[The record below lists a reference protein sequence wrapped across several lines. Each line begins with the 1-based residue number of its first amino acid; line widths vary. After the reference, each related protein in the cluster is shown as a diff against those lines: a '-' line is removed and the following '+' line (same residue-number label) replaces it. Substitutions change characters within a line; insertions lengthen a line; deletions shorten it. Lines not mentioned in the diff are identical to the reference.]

1 MAQALS
7 FFPMVTLTW
16 PHINDGT
23 SRTMFIKRLWVRRA
37 YARSVDSCTPPH
49 CCALVDSPQ
58 IQRGNETALEWTPTW
73 NNHPHGTYSTAVNTS

>member
-23 SRTMFIKRLWVRRA
+23 SRTMFIKRLWVRPPTRA
-37 YARSVDSCTPPH
+37 ASTLARPLT
-49 CCALVDSPQ
+49 ALVDSPQ

>member
-49 CCALVDSPQ
+49 
-58 IQRGNETALEWTPTW
+58 
-73 NNHPHGTYSTAVNTS
+73 